1 MGSIATGGQLG
12 AIVLAAGEGTRMRS
26 STPKPLHELC
36 GRAMV
41 LHILDALAMIDVD
54 RVVVVVGHQAE
65 RVRAAISDGAPQ
77 GLDVQFVTQEQQRGT
92 GDAVSIALSAF
103 DHFREGDDLLVM
115 PADTPLLTS
124 TTLANLVRRHR
135 AVDTAVTLLST
146 TLEDPTGYGRILRA
160 RDGRV
165 CGIVEQADA
174 TEQEQLIREI
184 NTSIYCFRAALVGP
198 ALRRISASNAQGEL
212 YLTDIVGVLFEAG
225 YQSDALA
232 GDQDEV
238 AGVNDR
244 LQLAAAEAVMRRR
257 INESWMRRGIN
268 LEDPDGTMI
277 DWSVVLHADTQILA
291 GTSLRGHCEVG
302 GGCRIGPHAVIED
315 AHIGENVTI
324 RSAEIRG
331 ATVGNAATIESF
343 CQLGPGAWVAD
354 AEVLEAFTKRP

>member
-26 STPKPLHELC
+26 ETPKPLHELC

-41 LHILDALAMIDVD
+41 LHILDALAALDVD

-65 RVRAAISDGAPQ
+65 RVRAAISDGAPK
-77 GLDVQFVTQEQQRGT
+77 GLDVHFVMQESQRGT
-92 GDAVSIALSAF
+92 GDAVSIALGAF

-124 TTLANLVRRHR
+124 KTLADLVRRHR
-135 AVDTAVTLLST
+135 AVDTAVTLLAT

-212 YLTDIVGVLFEAG
+212 YLTDIVGVLYEAG
-225 YQSDALA
+225 YQSDALV

-244 LQLAAAEAVMRRR
+244 LQLAEAEVVMRRR
-257 INESWMRRGIN
+257 INESWMRRGVS
-268 LEDPDGTMI
+268 LEDPEGTMI
-277 DWSVVLHADTQILA
+277 DWSVVLHADTRILV
-291 GTSLRGHCEVG
+291 GTSLRGVCDVG
-302 GGCRIGPHAVIED
+302 GGCLIGPHAVIVD
-315 AHIGENVTI
+315 ATIGENVVI
-324 RSAEIRG
+324 GSAEIRG
-331 ATVGNAATIESF
+331 ATIGSAAKVESF
-343 CQLGPGAWVAD
+343 CVVGPGGSVAES
-354 AEVLEAFTKRP
+354 EVLDAFTKRP